1 MCWIYYGQRTNQH
14 SKFPQHRPFSEIPQ
28 HQLPNSLNTNL
39 KSLFPGADNPGTSIH
54 LHKGDRLNAKMVHA
68 LYIPSQKRDF
78 GEGCE
83 AGWEDCP
90 KYVFNGTTGAQLGA
104 NFCCRVRLV
113 VFFQLLLSANPTCH
127 PTQGYCID
135 LLENLSKTCNFT
147 FSLYYA
153 ER

>member
-1 MCWIYYGQRTNQH
+1 
-14 SKFPQHRPFSEIPQ
+14 
-28 HQLPNSLNTNL
+28 
-39 KSLFPGADNPGTSIH
+39 
-54 LHKGDRLNAKMVHA
+54 MVHA

-104 NFCCRVRLV
+104 NFCCKVSLF
-113 VFFQLLLSANPTCH
+113 VFFQLLLIANPTL
-127 PTQGYCID
+127 TQGYCID